1 MSSARL
7 PFKKQHETKGGLFM
21 SVAIYRQK
29 TLLQKVQLSDTTIW
43 RLEKAGKFPKRR
55 QLSPGRVGWLA
66 SEVDAWIESRETA
79 AA

>member
-1 MSSARL
+1 
-7 PFKKQHETKGGLFM
+7 M

-29 TLLQKVQLSDTTIW
+29 TLLQKVHLSDTTIW

>member
-1 MSSARL
+1 
-7 PFKKQHETKGGLFM
+7 M

>member
-1 MSSARL
+1 MSL
-7 PFKKQHETKGGLFM
+7 
-21 SVAIYRQK
+21 AIYLQK
-29 TLLQKVQLSDTTIW
+29 TLLQKVPLSPVTIW